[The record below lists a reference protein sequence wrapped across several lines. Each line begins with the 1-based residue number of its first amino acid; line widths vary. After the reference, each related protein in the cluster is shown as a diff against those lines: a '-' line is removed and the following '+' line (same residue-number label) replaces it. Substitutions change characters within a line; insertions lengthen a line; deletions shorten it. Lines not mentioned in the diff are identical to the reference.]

1 MPYQKSITKTT
12 NEQPNFKQ
20 HKFPFAY
27 AFYFHNNRQTDSH
40 IEYNQYNFTN
50 AYFQAVSIQ
59 GRTDKKKL
67 SDNAKLQSKIESLR
81 YASG

>member
-1 MPYQKSITKTT
+1 MNSQISNNT
-12 NEQPNFKQ
+12 NFLLLMRFTFN
-20 HKFPFAY
+20 
-27 AFYFHNNRQTDSH
+27 NNRQTDSH

-67 SDNAKLQSKIESLR
+67 SDNAKLQSKIKSLR